1 MNYKELA
8 YQFYPKNLIGVAHS
22 YIETKEHIEFLT
34 VSEMNFNKNII
45 SWESF
50 LSELDNNYRIYESTY
65 FNRQS
70 LNVAIY
76 LENEITLMLYVSNLS
91 NLVYFD
97 STNDSLKE
105 QIKNI
110 FRHYFDDFEIV
121 NKEVVNEII
130 EDISFEG
137 LDFGEVTY
145 FNVFFGYRLTHL
157 F

>member
-1 MNYKELA
+1 
-8 YQFYPKNLIGVAHS
+8 
-22 YIETKEHIEFLT
+22 
-34 VSEMNFNKNII
+34 MNFNKNII
-45 SWESF
+45 SWERF

-70 LNVAIY
+70 LNIAIY
-76 LENEITLMLYVSNLS
+76 LENKVELMLYVSNLS